1 MLATPA
7 NAAFP
12 GENGRVVFES
22 DRDGDSEIY
31 LMTPGGGDVRQL
43 TFTGA
48 GIEDEDPVFSPNGRQ
63 IIFESNR
70 GGTDDEIFIMN
81 ANGGIS
87 GR

>member
-1 MLATPA
+1 MPA

-70 GGTDDEIFIMN
+70 GGHRRRDLHHECEW
-81 ANGGIS
+81 GQLS